1 MNKTESL
8 YARSYAAWEPWN
20 LLTFDQ
26 QKDSLQAIGEQFSGE
41 LKAMFEYQLLHA
53 GRVAGKTHQLI
64 SPTGETNELYTAG
77 RGVGLLVIDS
87 AAEVAA
93 KPAVALLAAL
103 LAAGNS
109 VIVCCD
115 NSRLN
120 GVIMTACAEASLPD
134 GLVQLAPTETY
145 NSLFEEDIRNVAFVG
160 EELVSWKINK
170 MLTARSG
177 VIVPLVAETDL
188 QALPVCS
195 DPMLVLRFITERTCT
210 TNITAI
216 GGNAMLLELSNDG
229 H

>member
-8 YARSYAAWEPWN
+8 YARAYAAWESWN
-20 LLTFDQ
+20 LLDFDE
-26 QKDSLQAIGEQFSGE
+26 QKEQLQAIGEQFSGE
-41 LKAMFEYQLLHA
+41 LKTVFDYQFMHA
-53 GRVAGKTHQLI
+53 GRVAGTTYQLV
-64 SPTGETNELYTAG
+64 SPTGETNELYTTG
-77 RGVGLLVIDS
+77 RGVSLLVIDAS
-87 AAEVAA
+87 EDAAA
-93 KPAVALLAAL
+93 KPAVALLTAL
-103 LAAGNS
+103 LTAGNS

-115 NSRLN
+115 NSMLN
-120 GVIMTACAEASLPD
+120 GVIMTACMGAGLSD
-134 GLVQLAPTETY
+134 GLVQFAPTETY
-145 NSLFEEDIRNVAFVG
+145 RSLFEDDIRNVAFVG

-170 MLTARSG
+170 LLAARPG

-195 DPMLVLRFITERTCT
+195 DPMLALRFITERTCT